1 MKRRLPAEWEEQ
13 DGILLAWPH
22 ARSDWR
28 DNLAAVEA
36 VFIEIARA
44 VSRCER
50 LLIVAPAI
58 EPVWRQLD
66 QAGVEMQRVSLYRM
80 DTNDTWA
87 RDFGPITIFE
97 DDTPVLLDFG
107 FNAWG
112 LKFAADLD
120 NLITGNLAKAGVFG
134 RCAIRVPGLILEGG
148 SIESDGAGTLL
159 TTSACLLS
167 PNRNPH
173 LDRQGIE
180 RVLGEQLGLCRV
192 LWLENGSLAGDDT
205 DAHIDTLAR
214 FCPDNTIVYVRCED
228 TTDEHFPALAAM
240 EAELLAL
247 RTAGGEP
254 YRLVPLPWPQ
264 PCFHAD
270 GHRLPATYA
279 NFLAINGAVLVPT
292 YGVLQDAE
300 ALAILGR
307 VFPEHAI
314 VGIDC
319 LPLIAQHGSLHCVT
333 MQIPQGVLP

>member
-22 ARSDWR
+22 AQSDWR
-28 DNLAAVEA
+28 DNLAAVEE
-36 VFIEIARA
+36 VFVEIARA
-44 VSRCER
+44 VSRYER

-58 EPVWRQLD
+58 EPVWQRLD
-66 QAGVEMQRVSLYRM
+66 QGGVDMQRVSLYRM

-87 RDFGPITIFE
+87 RDFGPITVFE

-120 NLITGNLAKAGVFG
+120 NLITGNLIRAGAFG
-134 RCAIRVPGLILEGG
+134 PCKVCIPGLILEGG

-159 TTSACLLS
+159 TTTACLLS
-167 PNRNPH
+167 LNRNPH
-173 LDRQGIE
+173 LDRRGVE
-180 RVLGEQLGLCRV
+180 RTLSEHLGLHRV
-192 LWLENGSLAGDDT
+192 LWLENGALAGDDT

-214 FCPDNTIVYVRCED
+214 FCPDDTIVYVRCED
-228 TTDEHFPALAAM
+228 AADEHFPALTSM
-240 EAELLAL
+240 EAEL
-247 RTAGGEP
+247 RTFRTVKGEP
-254 YRLVPLPWPQ
+254 YHLIPLPWPQ

-279 NFLAINGAVLVPT
+279 NFLAINGAVLVPI
-292 YGVLQDAE
+292 YGVPQDAE
-300 ALAILGR
+300 ALAILSR
-307 VFPEHAI
+307 VFPERAI

-319 LPLIAQHGSLHCVT
+319 LPLISQHGSLHCVT